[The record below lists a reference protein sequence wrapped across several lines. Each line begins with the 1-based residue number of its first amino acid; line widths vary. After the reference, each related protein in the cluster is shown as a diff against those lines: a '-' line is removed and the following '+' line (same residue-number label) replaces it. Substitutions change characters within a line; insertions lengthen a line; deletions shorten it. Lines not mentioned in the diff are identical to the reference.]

1 LPQEL
6 EICVPS
12 IAGIRIL
19 VAEPNLSV
27 QDSQR
32 AAWEIRGPNPYVDG
46 DVGRMLYHRDG
57 KCV

>member
-1 LPQEL
+1 MPQEL

-32 AAWEIRGPNPYVDG
+32 AAWEIRGPKPYVDG

-57 KCV
+57 KWV